1 LILLFSLFLI
11 VSFLDEKIFSVLVS
25 LGMAGMIATG
35 AFYLE
40 LLFALLEWRKTI
52 PVFTTKVV
60 SEVVTIVLVLYMV
73 SCDLMRLLFFI
84 ITVMKYPSL

>member
-1 LILLFSLFLI
+1 
-11 VSFLDEKIFSVLVS
+11 
-25 LGMAGMIATG
+25 MAGMIATG